1 MPPDSCAP
9 RPAPGGDVWG
19 DRPRAGAELRAAG
32 GVPVPSD
39 GDLDR
44 AGLAFPVREG
54 PGAEVDGGV
63 WGRGQRVRGGGG
75 GKGWL
80 GAPPSRKPSPP
91 LLPLPPFGHVRIVYR
106 MSIYQPIRACV

>member
-19 DRPRAGAELRAAG
+19 DRPWAGAELRAAG

-54 PGAEVDGGV
+54 PGAEADGGV
-63 WGRGQRVRGGGG
+63 WGRGQRVRGGEG

-80 GAPPSRKPSPP
+80 GAPPS
-91 LLPLPPFGHVRIVYR
+91 
-106 MSIYQPIRACV
+106 